1 MLKRRT
7 TKKNKTSWFSV
18 KEISVKHSLQQSG
31 GMYTHGE
38 KGIKDGGKKDLWHSF
53 STRSPAGKVL
63 SSDAEPGKALWQNH
77 THTQCGRKSVKA
89 VGPLFSWCD
98 LTEIGLQDRKSR
110 TLGLPW
116 LHGWRQC
123 WATPGNFFPQY
134 WFFSLLAAEEPVAGG
149 ESELPRLPT
158 LTLPGWPLP
167 SLRDPKTESRDQWKR
182 AHGGPQL
189 CSPALG
195 SLHHYHYSHSPLVFR
210 LLPKQQRGRERKQV
224 QLNFQHFAHCK
235 CQSTALIREMCK
247 VNVLASA
254 LS

>member
-1 MLKRRT
+1 
-7 TKKNKTSWFSV
+7 
-18 KEISVKHSLQQSG
+18 
-31 GMYTHGE
+31 MYTHGE

-98 LTEIGLQDRKSR
+98 LTEIGLQERKSR

-123 WATPGNFFPQY
+123 WATPGSFFPQY
-134 WFFSLLAAEEPVAGG
+134 WFFSLLAAEELVAGG

-158 LTLPGWPLP
+158 LTAPWMAPAVSQRPEDGESGPMEESPWRSAAVFTCSGFTPPPL
-167 SLRDPKTESRDQWKR
+167 S
-182 AHGGPQL
+182 
-189 CSPALG
+189 
-195 SLHHYHYSHSPLVFR
+195 
-210 LLPKQQRGRERKQV
+210 LLPLSARLPTPAKTTAREREKT
-224 QLNFQHFAHCK
+224 
-235 CQSTALIREMCK
+235 S
-247 VNVLASA
+247 SA
-254 LS
+254 

>member
-1 MLKRRT
+1 MHSWRKRNQR
-7 TKKNKTSWFSV
+7 WG
-18 KEISVKHSLQQSG
+18 KERPLTLFF
-31 GMYTHGE
+31 Y
-38 KGIKDGGKKDLWHSF
+38 SF
-53 STRSPAGKVL
+53 STAGKVL

-77 THTQCGRKSVKA
+77 TRKHTHTRCCMKSVKA
-89 VGPLFSWCD
+89 VGPLFSWCE
-98 LTEIGLQDRKSR
+98 LTEIGLRERESR

-116 LHGWRQC
+116 LHGWRQR
-123 WATPGNFFPQY
+123 WATPGSISPQY
-134 WFFSLLAAEEPVAGG
+134 WFLSLLAAEELVAGG

-158 LTLPGWPLP
+158 PTLPGWPLP

-189 CSPALG
+189 CSPAPG
-195 SLHHYHYSHSPLVFR
+195 SLLHHYRYSHSPLVFR